1 MRKIR
6 RFLVRM
12 LMNLYLGLEVF
23 LVCPILLLLLPSRIP
38 YRLFQMRGN
47 LMFRLSG
54 KTRSRVIR
62 ALKERLPGDR
72 TDAEI
77 SELARRF
84 FWNQSA
90 FFFDT
95 YYICVRFTRKWASRY
110 VTIVG
115 REHLDRSLEKG
126 KGIIAPGLH
135 FPHPYHA
142 PGYLLYSGYPCTGYA
157 IHPWD
162 LNVPFPAKMNAWL
175 GFQIAMLRLDLTM
188 AWSNRGGSRV
198 YRERLNKND
207 IFFFWPDVALP
218 DRKHVAVVEF
228 LGRPFVFPTKI
239 TEVVHE
245 TGSPVHVITSVR
257 SDSDWRKVTVTVSPE
272 LEMTGDHDTDVYTII
287 KELERRVVAD
297 PDQWWGWAAVDRGS
311 PEHYE
316 RYRRA
321 KASRGEGPGAA
332 GKKSGSP

>member
-1 MRKIR
+1 M
-6 RFLVRM
+6 LV
-12 LMNLYLGLEVF
+12 NLYLGFEVF

-38 YRLFQMRGN
+38 YRLLQMRGN

-77 SELARRF
+77 SEIARRY
-84 FWNQSA
+84 FWNQTA

-95 YYICVRFTRKWASRY
+95 YYICIRYNRRWASRF

-115 REHLDRSLEKG
+115 REHLDRSLQKG

-142 PGYLLYSGYPCTGYA
+142 PGYLLYSGHPCTGYA
-157 IHPWD
+157 VHPWD
-162 LNVPFPAKMNAWL
+162 LNVPLPAKINAWL

-198 YRERLNKND
+198 YRERLKKND
-207 IFFFWPDVALP
+207 VFFFWPDVALP
-218 DRKHVAVVEF
+218 DRNNIVVVEF
-228 LGRPFVFPTKI
+228 LGRPFVLPTKI
-239 TEVVHE
+239 TKVIREMR
-245 TGSPVHVITSVR
+245 SPVHVITSVR
-257 SDSDWRKVTVTVSPE
+257 DDSDWRKVTVVVSPE
-272 LEMTGDHDTDVYTII
+272 LEMTGDDDTDIRTIVN
-287 KELERRVVAD
+287 ELEKRVVAK
-297 PDQWWGWAAVDRGS
+297 PDQWWGWGAIERS
-311 PEHYE
+311 TPEFYE
-316 RYRRA
+316 RYRRR
-321 KASRGEGPGAA
+321 KESMA
-332 GKKSGSP
+332 GGRDG